1 LERPSTIQSAS
12 RCCITP
18 HPQDG
23 PAASFS
29 PQTRRCHEL
38 PGHLHA
44 MAIKKKNDLAYYL
57 IAFRFDLDKKKN
69 GYLGT
74 NNYNYMKSK
83 DNLKY
88 KKYIY

>member
-1 LERPSTIQSAS
+1 MAPPRPS
-12 RCCITP
+12 
-18 HPQDG
+18 HPK
-23 PAASFS
+23 PAA
-29 PQTRRCHEL
+29 
-38 PGHLHA
+38 A
-44 MAIKKKNDLAYYL
+44 MNYQGISMQCQLRKNDLAYYL